1 MQWPFGKTDPK
12 FRVFRDP
19 KTQELTLSVQ
29 EDWDAR
35 VMQIAVDVRAKM
47 GIAAAIELRDQ
58 LNQLLGAGEGN
69 KDNQTMLGE

>member
-19 KTQELTLSVQ
+19 KTQEITLSVQ

-35 VMQIAVDVRAKM
+35 VMQVSVDVHAKM
-47 GIAAAIELRDQ
+47 GIEAAIELRDQ
-58 LNQLLGAGEGN
+58 INQILGAGEG
-69 KDNQTMLGE
+69 KSEEGTLTA

>member
-35 VMQIAVDVRAKM
+35 MMKISVDVHAKL

-58 LNQLLGAGEGN
+58 LNQFLGVGEG
-69 KDNQTMLGE
+69 KSEGGTLTA

>member
-58 LNQLLGAGEGN
+58 LNQILGAGEG
-69 KDNQTMLGE
+69 KSEGGTLPA